1 MILKVIIAI
10 LGLSVKGVQRVDLE
24 EDYQVDLEG
33 KEVDLED
40 KEEDLEDPVEGQE
53 DQDDQVL
60 ADQEVMEDEV
70 VEVVEVE
77 AKVKPNLLT

>member
-1 MILKVIIAI
+1 M
-10 LGLSVKGVQRVDLE
+10 DLE
-24 EDYQVDLEG
+24 DLEDYQVDLEG

-60 ADQEVMEDEV
+60 ADQEVMDDEA

-77 AKVKPNLLT
+77 AKVEPNLLT

>member
-1 MILKVIIAI
+1 M
-10 LGLSVKGVQRVDLE
+10 DLE
-24 EDYQVDLEG
+24 EDYQVDLEGKEVDLEGKEVDLEG

-60 ADQEVMEDEV
+60 ADQEVMDDAA

-77 AKVKPNLLT
+77 AKVEPNLLT

>member
-1 MILKVIIAI
+1 MDLED
-10 LGLSVKGVQRVDLE
+10 LEDYQVDLE
-24 EDYQVDLEG
+24 GKEVDLEG

-60 ADQEVMEDEV
+60 ADQEVMDDEA

-77 AKVKPNLLT
+77 AKVEPNLLT

>member
-10 LGLSVKGVQRVDLE
+10 LDLSVKGGQRVDLE

-60 ADQEVMEDEV
+60 ADQEVMDDAA

-77 AKVKPNLLT
+77 AKVEPNLLT